1 MDGMTINH
9 FLWVLTMAHITRSCI
24 FSDQVDSLL
33 YNSLALERCLQQ
45 PPEAARREAI
55 WFFWENGPESTGN
68 YLASPES
75 IYMQRHQDMDVT
87 LW

>member
-33 YNSLALERCLQQ
+33 YNSLPLNDVSSSRQR
-45 PPEAARREAI
+45 PRVVKPSGFFGKMDRNPRETI
-55 WFFWENGPESTGN
+55 W
-68 YLASPES
+68 LSPES